1 MHVIMKKTK
10 TYNAYFET
18 YHNTFQVPSPCFN
31 SLLNEKQAEP
41 NETEA
46 LRSYGNALSMQICEN
61 YT

>member
-1 MHVIMKKTK
+1 MVCYGISGVV
-10 TYNAYFET
+10 NCET